1 MRTPISLPRPI
12 LVAAVARRILR
23 SLRHDR
29 RTMALMLV
37 APCLVMFVF
46 GFALSGEV
54 ENVKLIIVDEDPG
67 VPWENN
73 TTTLD
78 LSDDIITNLDKD
90 TLDVR
95 IGNDLL
101 EAITR
106 VEDGKAWGVIYFP
119 SNFTK
124 EMAAALVSRPGTSNS
139 TQIPDVILCLDRS
152 NTNVAQA
159 VVHAVREAVMK
170 ALERQGASGA
180 NIEVD
185 PVYAGDADFIDMFI
199 PGVMA
204 FAGFLLTLILTL
216 LSFVGERNSG
226 TLARLRVSPLT
237 ETELVLG
244 YALSYGLMAI
254 VQSMV
259 LLLVAMLF
267 FHITIEGSILL
278 AFFVVV
284 LLAMASQ
291 ALGILL
297 SSAARSEAQAVQFF
311 PLIILPTFL
320 LAGIF
325 WPVEAVPAW
334 LRPLSYLIPPTYAV
348 SALRSVFLR
357 GWGISKIWKEL
368 LALVGFLVVFVV
380 GSIVQLKRE

>member
-1 MRTPISLPRPI
+1 
-12 LVAAVARRILR
+12 
-23 SLRHDR
+23 
-29 RTMALMLV
+29 MLV

-54 ENVKLIIVDEDPG
+54 ENVELIIVDEDQG
-67 VPWENN
+67 VPWKNN
-73 TTTLD
+73 TTLD
-78 LSDDIITNLDKD
+78 LSDAIGDNLDRD
-90 TLDVR
+90 TLD
-95 IGNDLL
+95 ITSENDLQTAL
-101 EAITR
+101 GR
-106 VEDGKAWGVIYFP
+106 VEDGEAWGVVYFP
-119 SNFTK
+119 ANFTAQ
-124 EMAAALVSRPGTSNS
+124 MAAALSAKPGVNDS
-139 TQIPDVILCLDRS
+139 TQVPDVTLYLDRS

-159 VVHAVREAVMK
+159 VVNAVREAVME
-170 ALERQGASGA
+170 ALEDQGAGGA
-180 NIEVD
+180 GIELD
-185 PVYAGDADFIDMFI
+185 PVYGGDADFIDMFI

-244 YALSYGLMAI
+244 YALAYGLMAV
-254 VQSMV
+254 VQSLV
-259 LLLVAMLF
+259 LLLVAILY
-267 FHITIEGSILL
+267 FHITIQGSILL
-278 AFFVVV
+278 AFLVVV

-311 PLIILPTFL
+311 PLIVLPTFL

-334 LRPLSYLIPPTYAV
+334 LRPLSYFIPPTYAV

-357 GWGISKIWKEL
+357 GWGISEIWTEL
-368 LALVGFLVVFVV
+368 LALLGFLAIFVA
-380 GSIVQLKRE
+380 GSIVQLKQE